1 MTRYWLLLLLLLPAA
16 LSAGITEDFEHGI
29 SLYDQGDFDAAAM
42 AWQDIVDQGYVSAE
56 LYYNLG
62 CAYFKAGELGYAIVN
77 FRRAERL
84 APDDEDIK
92 INSQFAQL
100 FMVDKIEA
108 VPGSFFPDQ
117 VLSFLSKLHPNQYFW
132 ISLAAFAL
140 LFVVLSLKRFG
151 WARRWGNATAT
162 IFLIV
167 TILSAASMI
176 WVLDS
181 NYLIEE
187 GVIVVSET
195 EVQSGPGVDFEL
207 QFTGHEGLTFKILDS
222 RNDYYLGLFAN
233 KLKGWIKKS
242 AVVRI

>member
-1 MTRYWLLLLLLLPAA
+1 MRKLFWLFLLLLPVVAFGG
-16 LSAGITEDFEHGI
+16 LDEDFNLAI

-42 AWQDIVDQGYVSAE
+42 AWQDMVDKGYVSAE

-62 CAYFKAGELGYAIVN
+62 CAYFKAGELGYAIAN

-92 INSQFAQL
+92 LNYKFAQL
-100 FMVDKIEA
+100 FMVDKIEET
-108 VPGSFFPDQ
+108 PSNFFPDQ
-117 VLSFLSKLHPNQYFW
+117 VLGFLSKLHPNQYFW
-132 ISLAAFAL
+132 ISLLAFAL

-151 WARRWGNATAT
+151 WARNWGNATV
-162 IFLIV
+162 IV
-167 TILSAASMI
+167 FAVITILSATAMV

-181 NYLIEE
+181 NYLVEE

-195 EVQSGPGVDFEL
+195 DVLSGPGVDFEL

-242 AVVRI
+242 AVVQI